1 MELHS
6 PDSVHA
12 CVLRAADS
20 AEASAWFNTLHSAL
34 TTLTERALKIAAIAL
49 SNILGELKH
58 IGWLS
63 RKPPCEVRNILF
75 FLSYNHSKYITIYFY
90 FKNGR
95 SSSESSEETDRW
107 QSIFAAVTERELRLY
122 ESAPWSIEAWAA
134 PMEAYPLLSTR

>member
-75 FLSYNHSKYITIYFY
+75 FFYRTIIQNILQF
-90 FKNGR
+90 
-95 SSSESSEETDRW
+95 
-107 QSIFAAVTERELRLY
+107 IFILRMGDQVLKVVKKQIGGNLY
-122 ESAPWSIEAWAA
+122 
-134 PMEAYPLLSTR
+134 LLR